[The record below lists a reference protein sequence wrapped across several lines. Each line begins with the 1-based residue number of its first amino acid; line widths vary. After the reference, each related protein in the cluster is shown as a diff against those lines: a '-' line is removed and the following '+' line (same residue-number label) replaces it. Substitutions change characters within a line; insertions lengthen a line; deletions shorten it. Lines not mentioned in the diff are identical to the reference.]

1 MPKVLIAMPC
11 MDTIPV
17 QTVGSLLGL
26 DKPSG
31 SQIVFVANS
40 LVYDARDQ
48 LCQIAINNNMDYL
61 LFIDSDMIFPKDSLD
76 KLIARDKDIVSG
88 VYYARKGNHE
98 PVVYKGIKKSPFRK
112 PQIERFTKDELS
124 KDFFEI
130 GACGMG
136 LCLIKIDV
144 IKKIWSKKQ
153 EPFRPLKH
161 IGEDLSFCVRAKKS
175 GFKIYADSTI
185 ELGHIGQTTF
195 RQSDWVKV

>member
-17 QTVGSLLGL
+17 QTVGSLLDL

-31 SQIVFVANS
+31 SQIVFIANS

-48 LCQIAINNNMDYL
+48 LCQIALKNEMDYI
-61 LFIDSDMIFPKDSLD
+61 LFIDSDMVFPKDSLN
-76 KLIARDKDIVSG
+76 KLIARNKEIVSG

-98 PVVYKGIKKSPFRK
+98 PVVYKSIERKPFRK
-112 PQIERFTKDELS
+112 PQTEKFTKAEIS
-124 KDFFEI
+124 RDFFEI
-130 GACGMG
+130 GGCGMG
-136 LCLIKIDV
+136 LCLIKTEV
-144 IKKIWSKKQ
+144 IKKICDKKQ
-153 EPFRPLKH
+153 EPFRPLKLV
-161 IGEDLSFCVRAKKS
+161 GEDLSFCIRAKKS

-195 RQSDWVKV
+195 RQTDWVKV